1 MLNTLNV
8 GLLFGLSA
16 ALALPVGR
24 YMARVYGG
32 EATWL
37 DPVLAP
43 LENALYRLTG
53 LKPTRAMTWRQYVGA
68 LLGINLVWLVWA
80 VGILLVQNRL
90 PFWNPDHIPAMELTQ
105 ALHTAVSFLT
115 STNAQHYSGETGASY
130 FAQMAVLTFLQFV
143 SAGTSLAA
151 GIAVVRALGGT
162 DTAGHVGNFY
172 QDLVRSCVRILLPVC
187 LVFSV
192 LFELGGVPMTFAGAA
207 HHPTLEGT
215 AATVARGPVA
225 AMMSIKELGS
235 NGGGFFGPNDAHP
248 FENPTFFTFAVH
260 HVAVMLLPM
269 AFVVMLGYYL
279 RRRRFAAILFAVM
292 TAGLLLLAAPAV
304 WVELRGNPALTALG
318 LAEAPGGN
326 QLEGKEVRFGVYHTA
341 AYAGINMAIP
351 AGTIA
356 GAQDSFAPLT
366 GVPFMLLM
374 QIDAFFGGVGTGFL
388 NMFIYI
394 VITAFIASLMVGRS
408 PELLGKKV
416 EAREMQAATL
426 VAVAQPVVV
435 LACTGLAAW
444 LWATTPHAADALKW
458 LSNPGAH
465 GFSTMLYEFISAAS
479 GNGSGFGGLGSNN
492 PFWNLTPC
500 LAMLSGR
507 FVPIVG
513 ALIIA
518 AGLLAKNPTP
528 PSLGGIRLESATF
541 AVLLLVVIGVLGALL
556 FFPALTLGPLAEYF
570 GGR

>member
-8 GLLFGLSA
+8 VLLFVLAAGLSW
-16 ALALPVGR
+16 PVGR
-24 YMARVYGG
+24 YLARVYGDQR
-32 EATWL
+32 TWL
-37 DPVLAP
+37 DPVLEP
-43 LENALYRLTG
+43 LEQGIYRLTG
-53 LKPTRAMTWRQYVGA
+53 LHPGRAMTWQRYVGA
-68 LLGINLVWLVWA
+68 LLGINLVWLAWA

-90 PFWNPDHIPAMELTQ
+90 PFWNPDNIPAMEFTQ

-130 FAQMAVLTFLQFV
+130 FAQMAVFTFLQFV

-151 GIAVVRALGGT
+151 GVAVVRALGRT
-162 DTAGHVGNFY
+162 DEKGNMGNFY
-172 QDLVRSCVRILLPVC
+172 QDLVRSCVRVLLPVC

-207 HHPTLEGT
+207 RHATLEG
-215 AATVARGPVA
+215 AASTVARGPVA
-225 AMMSIKELGS
+225 AMLSIKELGS

-279 RRRRFAAILFAVM
+279 RRPRFAAMVFAVM

-304 WVELRGNPALTALG
+304 WIEQRGNPALTAMG
-318 LAEAPGGN
+318 IATAPGGN
-326 QLEGKEVRFGVYHTA
+326 SLEGKEMRFGVFHTA

-351 AGTIA
+351 AGTLA
-356 GAQDSFAPLT
+356 GAQDSYAPLT

-374 QIDAFFGGVGTGFL
+374 QIDAFFGGLGTGFL
-388 NMFIYI
+388 NMLVYI
-394 VITAFIASLMVGRS
+394 VIAAFVASLMVGRT

-426 VAVAQPVVV
+426 TAVAQPVVV

-444 LWATTPHAADALKW
+444 VWATTPAAADALKW
-458 LSNPGAH
+458 LPNPGTH
-465 GFSTMLYEFISAAS
+465 GFSTMLYEFISGAA
-479 GNGSGFGGLGSNN
+479 GNGSGYEALGDNT
-492 PFWNLTPC
+492 PFWNLVPV

-507 FVPIVG
+507 FVPIIG

-518 AGLLAKNPTP
+518 AGLLVKPATP
-528 PSLGGIRLESATF
+528 PSLGGIRLESFTF
-541 AVLLLVVIGVLGALL
+541 GVLLLLVIGILGALL

-570 GGR
+570 KI